1 MTYIKLLRPVLL
13 SVLLC
18 FGGMVL
24 YAQTEQIVDGQQAAQ
39 PAALQA
45 ANQTAQPATQQTEH
59 KYTLYFRVNE
69 YTLDP
74 SYMGNAQTLEQIL
87 KDISASIEAEGDVSA
102 QISLNATASPEGRY
116 RHNVSLSE
124 RRKET
129 VLDFLK
135 QSIEISEVT
144 FHANS
149 LVEDWD
155 MVIDYVIKDTN
166 IPHKDEVLEVIN
178 SLAGKE
184 DFETQLQQ
192 SLKKINNGSAYAY
205 IVEHIFPYM
214 RSSKVTAIYN
224 TKVVAEARIEM
235 VALHAPDSP
244 AFLDPL
250 PEVLQM
256 PEPTRIAGFIPT
268 MKLKVNAIGLGM
280 GHGNIAAEFAV
291 AEHFSI
297 ALPFY
302 YSGGFD
308 YFKPTIKFRGIVFQ
322 PEARYYIK
330 GNEGFYLGAH
340 LGVGWYNFA
349 IDGTYRI
356 QDHKGRRPAFGGGL
370 GLGYTVPFKKH
381 PRWGMEFAIG
391 AGVYDVKYDMFFN
404 EPNGPYAEHGVHDT
418 FFGIDN
424 ASIAFTYKFDLK
436 KEGGR

>member
-1 MTYIKLLRPVLL
+1 MLCHLHPDLTMTNIKLLKSLLL
-13 SVLLC
+13 SMLLC
-18 FGGMVL
+18 FSGMVL
-24 YAQTEQIVDGQQAAQ
+24 HAQTEQIVHGQQS
-39 PAALQA
+39 
-45 ANQTAQPATQQTEH
+45 EH

-69 YTLDP
+69 SVLDA

-87 KDISASIEAEGDVSA
+87 KDISASIESEGKVSA
-102 QISLNATASPEGRY
+102 QISLNATASPEGRL

-124 RRKET
+124 KRKET

-135 QSIEISEVT
+135 QSIDISEVT

-155 MVIDYVIKDTN
+155 MVIEYVLADDN
-166 IPHKDEVLEVIN
+166 IPYKDEVLEVIN
-178 SLAGKE
+178 SLSGKE

-214 RSSKVTAIYN
+214 RSCNITAIYN
-224 TKVVAEARIEM
+224 TQVVAEARIEM
-235 VALHAPDSP
+235 VALHVPDYTATLEP
-244 AFLDPL
+244 TPQ
-250 PEVLQM
+250 VLER
-256 PEPTRIAGFIPT
+256 PEPIMFRGFTPT
-268 MKLKVNAIGLGM
+268 MKLKVNATGLGM

-291 AEHFSI
+291 AEHFSV

-308 YFKPTIKFRGIVFQ
+308 YFKPTLKFRGIVVQ
-322 PEARYYIK
+322 PEMRYYIK

-340 LGVGWYNFA
+340 LGLGWYNFA
-349 IDGTYRI
+349 LDGTYRI
-356 QDHKGRRPAFGGGL
+356 QDHKGRTPAYGGGI
-370 GLGYTVPFKKH
+370 GLGYAMNFKKN

-391 AGVYDVKYDMFFN
+391 AGAYKAKYDIFYN
-404 EPNGPYAEHGVHDT
+404 EPNGPYEETAVEKV

-424 ASIAFTYKFDLK
+424 ASIAFTYKFNLK

>member
-1 MTYIKLLRPVLL
+1 MKV
-13 SVLLC
+13 
-18 FGGMVL
+18 
-24 YAQTEQIVDGQQAAQ
+24 
-39 PAALQA
+39 
-45 ANQTAQPATQQTEH
+45 
-59 KYTLYFRVNE
+59 K
-69 YTLDP
+69 
-74 SYMGNAQTLEQIL
+74 
-87 KDISASIEAEGDVSA
+87 
-102 QISLNATASPEGRY
+102 
-116 RHNVSLSE
+116 
-124 RRKET
+124 
-129 VLDFLK
+129 
-135 QSIEISEVT
+135 
-144 FHANS
+144 
-149 LVEDWD
+149 
-155 MVIDYVIKDTN
+155 TN
-166 IPHKDEVLEVIN
+166 I
-178 SLAGKE
+178 
-184 DFETQLQQ
+184 
-192 SLKKINNGSAYAY
+192 
-205 IVEHIFPYM
+205 
-214 RSSKVTAIYN
+214 
-224 TKVVAEARIEM
+224 
-235 VALHAPDSP
+235 
-244 AFLDPL
+244 
-250 PEVLQM
+250 
-256 PEPTRIAGFIPT
+256 
-268 MKLKVNAIGLGM
+268 IGIGM

-322 PEARYYIK
+322 PEARYYII

>member
-1 MTYIKLLRPVLL
+1 
-13 SVLLC
+13 
-18 FGGMVL
+18 
-24 YAQTEQIVDGQQAAQ
+24 
-39 PAALQA
+39 
-45 ANQTAQPATQQTEH
+45 
-59 KYTLYFRVNE
+59 
-69 YTLDP
+69 
-74 SYMGNAQTLEQIL
+74 
-87 KDISASIEAEGDVSA
+87 
-102 QISLNATASPEGRY
+102 
-116 RHNVSLSE
+116 
-124 RRKET
+124 
-129 VLDFLK
+129 
-135 QSIEISEVT
+135 
-144 FHANS
+144 
-149 LVEDWD
+149 
-155 MVIDYVIKDTN
+155 
-166 IPHKDEVLEVIN
+166 
-178 SLAGKE
+178 
-184 DFETQLQQ
+184 
-192 SLKKINNGSAYAY
+192 
-205 IVEHIFPYM
+205 
-214 RSSKVTAIYN
+214 
-224 TKVVAEARIEM
+224 
-235 VALHAPDSP
+235 
-244 AFLDPL
+244 
-250 PEVLQM
+250 
-256 PEPTRIAGFIPT
+256 
-268 MKLKVNAIGLGM
+268 M

-322 PEARYYIK
+322 PEARYYII

-349 IDGTYRI
+349 IDSTYRI